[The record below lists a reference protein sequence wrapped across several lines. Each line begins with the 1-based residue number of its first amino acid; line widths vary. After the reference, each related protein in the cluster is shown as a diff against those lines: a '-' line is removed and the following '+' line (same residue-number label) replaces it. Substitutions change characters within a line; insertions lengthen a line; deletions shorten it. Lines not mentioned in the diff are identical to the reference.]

1 MMCEEKK
8 CQKPAEKE
16 ANEKIRHK
24 NSFSIHLLPSNTNS
38 TSNLGGSNGNIKTI
52 KKRQNMKKYEIIEAM
67 LPFTDEI
74 EIAVTGS
81 KGIQLGI
88 KHINYGIIRK
98 TGEGIVTI
106 VPTGFHL
113 PELPKDIHWVRIS

>member
-1 MMCEEKK
+1 
-8 CQKPAEKE
+8 
-16 ANEKIRHK
+16 
-24 NSFSIHLLPSNTNS
+24 
-38 TSNLGGSNGNIKTI
+38 
-52 KKRQNMKKYEIIEAM
+52 MKKHEIITALM
-67 LPFTDEI
+67 PFTEET

-81 KGIQLGI
+81 KGMQLSI

-113 PELPKDIHWVRIS
+113 PELPKDIHWARIL